1 MDNLRELDYIQFGI
15 CSAEEIRK
23 QSVCEVYH
31 LKLTGPHSVYDE
43 RMGTLDTHKLCS
55 TCEKNDQNCV
65 GHFGHIEL
73 NCFVLHPLF
82 NKLIMSIL
90 KCVCYKCSKILL
102 GRDQLELSN
111 LLRLQSKIRFNKI
124 LEKMDRIEFCS
135 ECQCFQPKF
144 VFSSQDRNIYMM
156 FKMDGEV
163 TRIQM
168 NEKEIFEIF
177 EKMTKEDVRLLG
189 FNPLFFH
196 PRDLIIRVLPV
207 LPPVARPF
215 IVADNMMCDD
225 DLTIQYLEIVK
236 ANHHLRDVQL
246 SESKRQ
252 KYAHALKFRIKS
264 LFDNSGDRQRVNNG
278 RPLKGIKKRLTGKE
292 GLIRNNLMGKRVDK
306 SARTVIG
313 PDPTLAVNEIAIPE
327 HIANI
332 LTYPVR
338 VNKYNREE
346 IDRMIAQNEATFL
359 LRNEGSVRINLKY
372 ATTVQNFR
380 LQFGDFIMRNATGK
394 TELVRHERQL
404 FSLHEKDIVFRDGVL
419 LEGIKMNHKKRIA
432 IGDGDIIER
441 KLRDGDILL
450 LNRQPTLHKGS
461 MIAQKVRIL
470 KGNTIRLNLAVT
482 SSFNADFDG
491 DEMNLH
497 CPANPETEA
506 ELRELSSLE
515 NNIINP
521 QSSKANIVIVQDSLL
536 GAYKM
541 TLKNQVLL
549 KKDEFFQI
557 LTATGSHVCL
567 SRLASKQKLYYEY
580 CSIDSPVYDGRLLFS
595 LLLPNHFYYK
605 SLNNADPEEPEVVI
619 KNGVLI
625 KGAIKKTNLGSSHSS
640 LITLLFHEYGETM
653 CTQFINDLQ
662 FMTREYLLWCGFS
675 VGIRD
680 CVVTREEEIQTSIS
694 RSFLKAKSIEEHTN
708 DESIREIY
716 ISYALGGARDTGLA
730 IAKNALSHDNSFVQT
745 VISGAKGDY
754 FNIAQITGLL
764 GQQNLNGKRISPCL
778 SDMSRTLPHYP
789 IDPSQYND
797 ETRYESKGFIR
808 SCFVKGLAP
817 RDFYFHAMTGRE
829 GITDT
834 AMKSVTGDTYIFISR
849 DEICCQVK
857 IGEWIDE
864 LFAHSDNNNIS
875 TETMELS
882 EPVYIPS
889 VDEKGS
895 MDWCLV
901 THVTRHEPTEM
912 MYKIITSTG
921 RTVTVTD
928 AKSLLVFV
936 NGRFREKHMSSIR
949 IGDAL
954 PVSYFISGIASDMKC
969 KGFDLSKIIIDN
981 DCISIHCESEYELNY
996 NIMLCSQIEVF
1007 GFIHGFIYRIY
1018 FPWASCLYQT
1028 LFPKTKKRKIFPVIA
1043 PNVHIIKD
1051 VVLDPIIE
1059 IVPMHGYKQKVYDLT
1074 IPKTL
1079 NFGLANGLQVRD
1091 TATSGYIQR
1100 RMIKIAE
1107 DVKVCYD
1114 GTVRNGNGNILQLA
1128 YGENFMN
1135 PIHTSFYR
1143 DEPVPIQPSRIVESL
1158 NDEFLSESL

>member
-1 MDNLRELDYIQFGI
+1 MDDLRELDYIQFGI

-43 RMGTLDTHKLCS
+43 RMGTLDTNKLCA

-82 NKLIMSIL
+82 NKLIMSVL

-102 GRDQLELSN
+102 GHDQLELNN
-111 LLRLQSKIRFNKI
+111 LLRLQSKARFFKI

-156 FKMDGEV
+156 FKMEGEV
-163 TRIQM
+163 TRIHM

-177 EKMTKEDVRLLG
+177 EKITKEDVRLLG
-189 FNPLFFH
+189 FNPAFFH
-196 PRDLIIRVLPV
+196 PRDLIIRVLSV

-215 IVADNMMCDD
+215 IIADNMMCDD

-252 KYAHALKFRIKS
+252 KYIHALKFRIKS

-313 PDPTLAVNEIAIPE
+313 PDPTLAVNEIAVPE

-338 VNKYNREE
+338 VNKYNRTE
-346 IDRMIAQNEATFL
+346 IERMIDNNEATFL

-380 LQFGDFIMRNATGK
+380 LNFGDFIVRHSTGK
-394 TELVRHERQL
+394 TELVHHERQL
-404 FSLHEKDIVFRDGVL
+404 FSLQEKDIVFRDGVK
-419 LEGIKMNHKKRIA
+419 LEEVKMNQKKRIA

-541 TLKNQVLL
+541 TLKRHNLL
-549 KKDEFFQI
+549 QKDEFFQI
-557 LTATGSHVCL
+557 LTASGSAICL
-567 SRLASKQKLYYEY
+567 SRLPLKQKLYYQY
-580 CSIDSPVYDGRLLFS
+580 CSISSPIYDGRLLFS
-595 LLLPNHFYYK
+595 LLLPDNFYYK

-619 KNGVLI
+619 KNGILL

-640 LITLLFHEYGETM
+640 LITLLFHEYGESV

-675 VGIRD
+675 VGIKD

-730 IAKNALSHDNSFVQT
+730 IAKNALDSDNSFVQT
-745 VISGAKGDY
+745 VISGSKGDY

-764 GQQNLNGKRISPCL
+764 GQQNLNGKRIQPCL

-789 IDPSQYND
+789 IDPAQYND

-849 DEICCQVK
+849 NDICSQVR
-857 IGEWIDE
+857 IGDWIDT
-864 LFAHSDNNNIS
+864 FFIDSS
-875 TETMELS
+875 ETTLELS
-882 EPVYIPS
+882 DPVYIPS
-889 VDEKGS
+889 VDDRGN
-895 MDWCLV
+895 MDWCLL
-901 THVTRHEPTEM
+901 THVTRHDPTET
-912 MYKIITSTG
+912 MYKITTLTG

-928 AKSLLVFV
+928 AKSLLVLV
-936 NGRFREKHMSSIR
+936 NGRFREKHMSAVK
-949 IGDAL
+949 IGDIL
-954 PVSYFISGIASDMKC
+954 PVSYFVSDVVSDMKN
-969 KGFDLSKIIIDN
+969 KGFDLSKIVIAD
-981 DCISIHCESEYELNY
+981 DCISIHCDSEYELNY
-996 NIMLCSQIEVF
+996 NIMLCSQIEIF
-1007 GFIHGFIYRIY
+1007 GFIHGLVYRVY
-1018 FPWASCLYQT
+1018 YPWASCLHEL
-1028 LFPKTKKRKIFPVIA
+1028 LFPKMKKKRFPNIA
-1043 PNVHIIKD
+1043 PTLHIIRD
-1051 VVLDPIIE
+1051 SVLDPIID
-1059 IVPMHGYKQKVYDLT
+1059 ISPIHGYKEKVYDLT

-1114 GTVRNGNGNILQLA
+1114 GTVRTGNGNILQLA

-1135 PIHTSFYR
+1135 PIHTSFYK

-1158 NDEFLSESL
+1158 NNEFLSKDL